1 MKYRILHYGEEPLK
15 KISEPVKEIDND
27 IKVLVRDMF
36 ETMYAANGV
45 GLAAPQIGKNIRVVV
60 IDCGD
65 DPIAMINPSIIKK
78 KGKDRGPEGCLSFPG
93 LSENVVRATK
103 VIAEYT
109 NPDDGEVYE
118 IEAEGLLAR
127 AIQHEVDH
135 LDGIVF
141 VDRMSEARRFQ
152 IREELEIIKQGGSL
166 RSDTDEEEEET
177 DDSMF
182 EAR

>member
-15 KISEPVKEIDND
+15 KVSEPVKVIDND
-27 IKVLVRDMF
+27 IQTLVKDMF

-45 GLAAPQIGKNIRVVV
+45 GLAAPQIGKNIRLVV

-78 KGKDRGPEGCLSFPG
+78 SGKEKAAEGCLSFPG

-109 NPDDGEVYE
+109 DPNDGELYE
-118 IEAEGLLAR
+118 VEAEGLLAR

-135 LDGIVF
+135 LDGVVF
-141 VDRMSEARRFQ
+141 VDRMSSARRLQ
-152 IREELEIIKQGGSL
+152 IKNELEVIKQGGTL
-166 RSDTDEEEEET
+166 ETEEEGKE
-177 DDSMF
+177 
-182 EAR
+182 

>member
-15 KISEPVKEIDND
+15 KVSEPVKVIDND
-27 IKVLVRDMF
+27 IKVLIKDMF

-65 DPIAMINPSIIKK
+65 DPIAMINPSITKLS
-78 KGKDRGPEGCLSFPG
+78 GKETGPEGCLSFPG
-93 LSENVVRATK
+93 LSENVQRATK

-109 NPDDGEVYE
+109 DPEDGEVYE

-127 AIQHEVDH
+127 AIQHETDH
-135 LDGIVF
+135 LDGVVF
-141 VDRMSEARRFQ
+141 VDRMSKARRLQ
-152 IREELEIIKQGGSL
+152 IKNELEIIKQGGSL
-166 RSDTDEEEEET
+166 VEEEEEEQ
-177 DDSMF
+177 SPI
-182 EAR
+182 EAK

>member
-93 LSENVVRATK
+93 LSENVERATK

-182 EAR
+182 EAK

>member
-15 KISEPVKEIDND
+15 KVSEPIKAIDND
-27 IKVLVRDMF
+27 IKVLVKDMF
-36 ETMYAANGV
+36 ETMYASNGV

-65 DPIAMINPSIIKK
+65 DPLAMVNPVIIKK
-78 KGKDRGPEGCLSFPG
+78 KGKEKAPEGCLSFPG
-93 LSENVVRATK
+93 LSENVVRATN
-103 VIAEYT
+103 VVAEYID
-109 NPDDGEVYE
+109 PEDGEMYE
-118 IEAEGLLAR
+118 VEAEGLLAR

-141 VDRMSEARRFQ
+141 VDRMSSARRLQ
-152 IREELEIIKQGGSL
+152 IRNELEYIKQGGVLS
-166 RSDTDEEEEET
+166 TDE
-177 DDSMF
+177 DDNQEKEISPI